1 MVIEI
6 SGEIKKII
14 EVAKSVADVERVY
27 IFGSHA
33 YGTPNSESD
42 VDLCIITKD
51 SINNKRDFL
60 KKVRK
65 LMAPTVKVPVDLLIY
80 SNDEFFKRSQI
91 KSTLEYK
98 IAREGIKIYG

>member
-14 EVAKSVADVERVY
+14 EAAKSVADVEKVF
-27 IFGSHA
+27 IFESYA
-33 YGTPNSESD
+33 YGIPNSESD
-42 VDLCIITKD
+42 IDVCVITKN
-51 SINNKRDFL
+51 SINKKRDL
-60 KKVRK
+60 IKKVRK

-80 SNDEFFKRSQI
+80 SNDEFFKRSQL